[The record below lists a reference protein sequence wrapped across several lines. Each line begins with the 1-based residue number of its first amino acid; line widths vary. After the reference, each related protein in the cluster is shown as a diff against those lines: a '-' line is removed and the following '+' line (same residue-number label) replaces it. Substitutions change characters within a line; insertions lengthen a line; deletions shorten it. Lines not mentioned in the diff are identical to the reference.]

1 MSLAEDDQ
9 KEERER
15 ENDQTALNTVERK
28 PNEKI
33 FVEYLRDL
41 DRLVIIRDKIK

>member
-33 FVEYLRDL
+33 CVEYLRDL
-41 DRLVIIRDKIK
+41 DRLVII